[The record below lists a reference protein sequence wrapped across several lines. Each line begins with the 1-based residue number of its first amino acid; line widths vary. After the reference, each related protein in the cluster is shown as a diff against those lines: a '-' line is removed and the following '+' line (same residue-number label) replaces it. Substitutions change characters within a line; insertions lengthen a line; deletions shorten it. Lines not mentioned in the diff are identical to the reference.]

1 LEEWTALGTMY
12 VPAAVK
18 VESNVILPIHS
29 FFFLQI
35 FEQKREWCEEGS
47 LYQITTLLRRELL
60 FRQ

>member
-18 VESNVILPIHS
+18 EESNVILHIHS

-35 FEQKREWCEEGS
+35 FEQKRE
-47 LYQITTLLRRELL
+47 
-60 FRQ
+60 